1 MQTNVF
7 LSELQTIV
15 KGRLDHAD
23 ATQKWCW
30 RQALRK
36 LESWENRRNI
46 SDYVTLES
54 KADGFNASDLQEKI
68 IAEYLLPAEP
78 VVNTVGY
85 HNPDFFQS
93 RPCQLTES
101 TLKRMVTGVPGSKVV
116 DVAFE
121 NNMRVSEVKAQL
133 AVYVEKKQVARSD
146 EVASG
151 EVRKLRFEASI
162 EKLPETFFD
171 RSTYQSR
178 ITGVGDCA
186 AIALAVSEK
195 KSYQVSAAAL
205 SDIEQEGGG
214 VRTIDFESYLSS
226 KGYVRE
232 PVADGIT
239 LEGLWHSDLISVSD
253 AGVFILA
260 TEGDGMGN
268 HAIGFRDAK
277 MHVSDPV
284 LVSQIFASSEV
295 IGVYLRKSN
304 DATAIA
310 RTVQRQAAARTPVP
324 APIHENTPMTA
335 AELEALKTSLVN
347 EIMGSLSAQLG
358 VSTVS

>member
-7 LSELQTIV
+7 LSEIQSIL
-15 KGRLDHAD
+15 KGRFEHAD
-23 ATQKWCW
+23 PSEKWRYTQG
-30 RQALRK
+30 LRK

-46 SDYVTLES
+46 SDYVTLQS
-54 KADGFNASDLQEKI
+54 KNDGFNASDLQEKI
-68 IAEYLLPAEP
+68 IAEYLLPAER
-78 VVNTVGY
+78 VVNTVG
-85 HNPDFFQS
+85 HHDPDFFQS
-93 RPCQLTES
+93 RPLLLTES
-101 TLKRMVTGVPGSKVV
+101 TLKRMATGVPGSKVV

-133 AVYVEKKQVARSD
+133 AAYVEKKQVTRVH

-151 EVRKLRFEASI
+151 EVRKLRFESSL

-178 ITGVGDCA
+178 LTGVGDCA

-205 SDIEQEGGG
+205 SDIEQESGG
-214 VRTIDFESYLSS
+214 VRTIDFQEYLLR
-226 KGYVRE
+226 KGYFRE
-232 PVADGIT
+232 PMSPGIV

-260 TEGDGMGN
+260 TEGDSIGN
-268 HAIGFRDAK
+268 HAIGFRDGK

-284 LVSQIFASSEV
+284 LASQLFASSEV
-295 IGVYLRKSN
+295 LGVYKRQSQ
-304 DATAIA
+304 DATVIANAIM
-310 RTVQRQAAARTPVP
+310 RQATTRTPAP
-324 APIHENTPMTA
+324 APIHESIPTSQ

-347 EIMGSLSAQLG
+347 EIMTSLSAQLG
-358 VSTVS
+358 VTAL